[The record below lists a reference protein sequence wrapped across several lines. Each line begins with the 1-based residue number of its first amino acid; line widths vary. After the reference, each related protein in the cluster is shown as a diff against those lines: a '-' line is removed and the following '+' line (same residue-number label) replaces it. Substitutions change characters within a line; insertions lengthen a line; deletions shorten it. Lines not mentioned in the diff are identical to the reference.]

1 MSQGR
6 QSPLQAFGTI
16 RHGYGEFLVRHL
28 HQAIG
33 LNPQRVR
40 LVGVLLVSVRNPSEG
55 LYLEREGHLAYL
67 TFEVR
72 FGRDDVV
79 GELLI
84 FRSIEN
90 LHAHFQQLW

>member
-1 MSQGR
+1 MSQGQ
-6 QSPLQAFGTI
+6 QSPLQAFRTV

-40 LVGVLLVSVRNPSEG
+40 LVGVLSVSVRTPSEG
-55 LYLEREGHLAYL
+55 LCLERGGDLAYL

-79 GELLI
+79 GELFI

-90 LHAHFQQLW
+90 LHASIKVHL